1 MSLTK
6 ANLINSIYN
15 QCGLSK
21 HMSTNLV
28 ESLLELMKSTL
39 ESGEDVLISGFG
51 KFCVK
56 DKSERQGRNPTT
68 GNDLNLEARRI
79 VIFRCSSV
87 LREKINRKG

>member
-6 ANLINSIYN
+6 TNLINSIYN
-15 QCGLSK
+15 QYGLSK
-21 HMSTNLV
+21 NISTNLV
-28 ESLLELMKSTL
+28 ESLLELMKSTF